1 MFGTVCTANTCSEVM
16 STTVVKSVKSEVVEQ
31 CALIV
36 ILVGLR
42 AKEQK
47 SKRTSGTGTRTLVWN
62 VRGPRDNHLHYT
74 GCCCS

>member
-42 AKEQK
+42 AKEK
-47 SKRTSGTGTRTLVWN
+47 KNFRY
-62 VRGPRDNHLHYT
+62 RDSNPGLERERPP
-74 GCCCS
+74 